1 MRSAWA
7 LIRCSHPEPVLA
19 VTAAAVILAISAGR
33 GAGTLLAAAAILS
46 GQLFIGWTNDYHDR
60 DLDRAAGRRDK
71 PIVAGEVDQRTVR
84 TAAIVVGL
92 ACVPL
97 SFANGAAAGAL
108 HLAAVAIALLY
119 NLALKST
126 PLSVVP
132 YLLAFGSVPAFIT
145 LGLPHP
151 HLPPAWV
158 LLGAALLGAG
168 GHFTQ
173 VLPDIEDDRRQGIRG
188 LPQLLGVRASAVA
201 AALLLAGS
209 AFVILLGPGHPGEL
223 QLVGLGLVLLAALG
237 IVGTAL
243 ADRRRLSFRLTLVAA
258 AGIAALFLVSG
269 RALA

>member
-1 MRSAWA
+1 M
-7 LIRCSHPEPVLA
+7 
-19 VTAAAVILAISAGR
+19 TAAAVILAVSAGR
-33 GAGTLLAAAAILS
+33 GVSTIWAAAAILS
-46 GQLFIGWTNDYHDR
+46 GQLFIGWLNDFHDR

-71 PIVAGEVDQRTVR
+71 PIASGEIAEATVR
-84 TAAIVVGL
+84 NAAVIAGL

-108 HLAAVAIALLY
+108 HLAAVALAVLY
-119 NLALKST
+119 NLALKSS

-151 HLPPAWV
+151 HLPPMWV
-158 LLGAALLGAG
+158 LFGAGLLGAG
-168 GHFTQ
+168 AHFTQ

-209 AFVILLGPGHPGEL
+209 ALVILLGPGHPGEL
-223 QLVGLGLVLLAALG
+223 QLVALAIVLLGVVGIVVTALG
-237 IVGTAL
+237 
-243 ADRRRLSFRLTLVAA
+243 DRRRLSFRLTLVAA
-258 AGIAALFLVSG
+258 AGIAALFLLSG